1 MENNLILIVE
11 GKEQRRLQDEM
22 KEIKKWENKGR
33 KAHACIILNLL
44 VNMILHVSV
53 TIPSKNVTSKKIS
66 T

>member
-1 MENNLILIVE
+1 MENNLIVIVE
-11 GKEQRRLQDEM
+11 GKEQRRLQDKM

-53 TIPSKNVTSKKIS
+53 TIP
-66 T
+66 